1 MNAEAI
7 TQLLPLLLIAVAFYF
22 LVIRPQRKRAE
33 AQRALLASIGVGDRV
48 VTIGGFHG
56 TVESVDDDTVRLALA
71 TGVVATLARPAIA
84 RKVTDP
90 IADPTDPTDPA
101 V

>member
-1 MNAEAI
+1 MDANAVS
-7 TQLLPLLLIAVAFYF
+7 QLLPLVLIALAFYF

-33 AQRALLASIGVGDRV
+33 AQRALLASIGAGDRV

-56 TVESVDDDTVRLALA
+56 TVQSVDEDTLRLELA
-71 TGVVATLARPAIA
+71 PGTVVTIARPAIA

-90 IADPTDPTDPA
+90 VADLSDPDTG

>member
-1 MNAEAI
+1 MNAEAV

-33 AQRALLASIGVGDRV
+33 TQRALLASIRVGDRV
-48 VTIGGFHG
+48 VTIGGLHG
-56 TVESVDDDTVRLALA
+56 TVESVDEDTVRVELAP
-71 TGVVATLARPAIA
+71 GVVATLARPAIA

-90 IADPTDPTDPA
+90 VADVDPD

>member
-1 MNAEAI
+1 MDANAVS
-7 TQLLPLLLIAVAFYF
+7 QLLPLLLIALAFYF

-33 AQRALLASIGVGDRV
+33 AQRSLLSSIGTGDRV

-56 TVESVDDDTVRLALA
+56 TVESVDEDTLRLELA
-71 TGVVATLARPAIA
+71 PGTVVTIARQAVA
-84 RKVTDP
+84 RKVTD
-90 IADPTDPTDPA
+90 AVDATDEPETG